1 MDLKKQ
7 YEFSL
12 KTLSVTMPIS
22 SIAFVI
28 MGIVFSVK
36 FSQIVW
42 VGIIVIS
49 TGILILGLYFV
60 LRAYIKKKIAQLE
73 KQSCKK

>member
-12 KTLSVTMPIS
+12 KTLSVTMPIA
-22 SIAFVI
+22 SIVFVI
-28 MGIVFSVK
+28 MGIVFCVK

-60 LRAYIKKKIAQLE
+60 LRAYIKRKIVQLNQ
-73 KQSCKK
+73 KQL